1 MCKKLICLT
10 SFVLL
15 LAVIG
20 TASAEQQTI
29 TIDNPG
35 FEDPVLDE
43 DGYTW
48 LDIPGWTQVG
58 GEGAGV
64 WNVTL
69 SDFDPVVA
77 PEGQNVL
84 YTEFAP
90 TGVANGV
97 AQVLTETFAANT
109 DYTLTAE
116 VGNSYYYYWAGYS
129 VQLLA
134 GGVVIAEDNDT
145 LWPDYMMWA
154 TSTVVYTYDP
164 ADSALVGQPL
174 EIRLLNLG
182 LDKDVAAPDTIG
194 VEFDNVTLSYVAGAE
209 PGVTIPVDPN
219 SDLAAANALAMP
231 GDTIEFA
238 AGTYDMTSQIEIKDG
253 VTYKGA
259 GADLTIL
266 DCNNVTRAFAAWGDL
281 GAVDGQVEINDA
293 NEVVNVQNTTG
304 PTGWVIEG
312 LTIQNAVS
320 DANNRQDILGA
331 ARNLL
336 NNYVA
341 DTPYTLATAQAQAGA
356 LTDNPEWFEVLSGA
370 ADDNLTDEELQIYLD
385 NNPPG
390 SAGHLIANDDKDDDG
405 GAVNLMNGAAGT
417 IRNCTFSNNSAV
429 DDGGAIIVDG
439 EGLALTVEN
448 CEFNSCSALG
458 DDGGAVFVDGDDLV
472 VVIEDCAFNLNTCGD
487 QGGAVKLSGAESYST
502 VTGCSFTENSA
513 PEDDAG
519 AIQMD
524 GAGDAGSVYILTD
537 CTFTRCSAFDD
548 GGAILAT
555 ADNSTYVWTDCTFIG
570 NYVLDGGADGG
581 AVRYNPNRAEITVMN
596 CAFIGNGKDP
606 DGTPVGDD
614 GGAWK
619 TDNDN
624 CGPMTFMNCLFA
636 DNASK
641 DDRVIEVK
649 GGSAILNCTFIGN
662 VAGDEALIAVRG
674 QSWDST
680 GDGEA
685 DVTTDDSII
694 ANCLFINNTL
704 LSNKQIIGDTRD
716 DVFAPTVINCLF
728 FGNLDQNEETAEN
741 IDDNSVEVGTIDASA
756 VTDAA
761 QIVVDPAG
769 DYHLAAGS
777 PAIDAS
783 DPATATDS
791 DIEGTAAVGVRDVG
805 AYESAN

>member
-1 MCKKLICLT
+1 MCRKLICLT

-164 ADSALVGQPL
+164 ADSALVGQLL

-312 LTIQNAVS
+312 MTIQNAVS

-448 CEFNSCSALG
+448 CE
-458 DDGGAVFVDGDDLV
+458 
-472 VVIEDCAFNLNTCGD
+472 FNLNTCGD

>member
-312 LTIQNAVS
+312 LAIQNAVS